1 VSDWIV
7 WALVGLGIAAV
18 VARRRS
24 VAAALVGAQTLA
36 VGVAALALV
45 PGRSA
50 GFAAAAIALV
60 VKALVVSV
68 ILWLAVTR
76 TRGGRPMRDEA
87 APLARLGGTVAGV
100 LAVVGLLPTVGL
112 ETRSAEQAA
121 IALVAVGVAL
131 VLLRRATIF
140 QVLGLLVAENGLA
153 VAAVAVSGGLPL
165 VIELGV
171 AFDLVVVVAVAA
183 AFHERIFGVF
193 GTTDTAALRGLRE

>member
-1 VSDWIV
+1 M
-7 WALVGLGIAAV
+7 GIAAV

-36 VGVAALALV
+36 VGIAALALI

-60 VKALVVSV
+60 VKAVAVSA
-68 ILWLAVTR
+68 ILWLAVAR
-76 TRGGRPMRDEA
+76 TRGGRPVSDEL

-100 LAVVGLLPTVGL
+100 LAVVALLPSVGL

-121 IALVAVGVAL
+121 VALVAVGVAL

-165 VIELGV
+165 IIELGV

-193 GTTDTAALRGLRE
+193 GTTDTVALRGLRE

>member
-1 VSDWIV
+1 M
-7 WALVGLGIAAV
+7 GIAAV

-36 VGVAALALV
+36 VGIAALALI

-60 VKALVVSV
+60 VKAVAVSA
-68 ILWLAVTR
+68 ILWLAVAR
-76 TRGGRPMRDEA
+76 TRGGRPVSDEL

-100 LAVVGLLPTVGL
+100 LAVAGLLPAVGL

-121 IALVAVGVAL
+121 ISLVAVGVAL

-183 AFHERIFGVF
+183 LFHERIFGVF
-193 GTTDTAALRGLRE
+193 GTTDTVALRGLRE

>member
-1 VSDWIV
+1 M
-7 WALVGLGIAAV
+7 GIAAV

>member
-1 VSDWIV
+1 MSEWVM

-24 VAAALVGAQTLA
+24 VAAALVALQTLT
-36 VGVAALALV
+36 VGVGALALV
-45 PGRSA
+45 PGRSS
-50 GFAAAAIALV
+50 GFAAAAAALV
-60 VKALVVSV
+60 VKAVVVSA
-68 ILWLAVTR
+68 ILSLAVAR
-76 TRGGRPMRDEA
+76 TRGGRPVSDGT
-87 APLARLGGTVAGV
+87 APLARLGATVAAV
-100 LAVVGLLPTVGL
+100 LAVAGLLPEVGL

-131 VLLRRATIF
+131 VLLRRPTIF

-183 AFHERIFGVF
+183 AFHERIFGAF
-193 GTTDTAALRGLRE
+193 GTTDTTALRGLRE